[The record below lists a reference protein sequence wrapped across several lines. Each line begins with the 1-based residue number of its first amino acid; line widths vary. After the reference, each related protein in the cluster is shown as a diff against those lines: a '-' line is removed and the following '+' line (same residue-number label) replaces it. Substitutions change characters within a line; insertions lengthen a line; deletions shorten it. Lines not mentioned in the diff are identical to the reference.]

1 MTALKVF
8 AMQKNRVERLPVSM
22 GDMNNLIVI
31 KVDDNPLIF
40 PPTEIW
46 RDHPAAGRPGD
57 GAPEKQEK
65 QMLATAAR
73 IKKWL
78 KQQSQK
84 NNSQRT
90 RGDSDDELRWVF
102 VC

>member
-8 AMQKNRVERLPVSM
+8 AMQKNRIERLPVSM

-46 RDHPAAGRPGD
+46 RDHPAAGRPGV
-57 GAPEKQEK
+57 GASEK

-90 RGDSDDELRWVF
+90 IGDSDEELRY
-102 VC
+102 VCVC

>member
-8 AMQKNRVERLPVSM
+8 AMQKNRIERLPVSM

-46 RDHPAAGRPGD
+46 RDHPAAGRPGV
-57 GAPEKQEK
+57 GASEK

-90 RGDSDDELRWVF
+90 KGDSDEELRY
-102 VC
+102 VCVC